1 MRKPYL
7 RRGGKLLVAAL
18 ASAMALATMTA
29 PASAAPPAADQVK
42 ISFER
47 LPVAPAQAQVG
58 AQQAVMVIQVANGTN
73 FTFDE
78 LALFFTRF
86 SNPLAEQRSDFNVAP
101 GEAAVFTLD
110 DCGDVDQY
118 AIGVFVDG
126 ELLLNTG
133 NIIPDRELCFENI
146 GIV

>member
-1 MRKPYL
+1 MRKPNL
-7 RRGGKLLVAAL
+7 RRGAKLLVAAL
-18 ASAMALATMTA
+18 ASVMALAMMTA
-29 PASAAPPAADQVK
+29 PAGATPSVSDQVK
-42 ISFER
+42 ISFKR
-47 LPVAPAQAQVG
+47 LPVAPAEAQAG

-86 SNPLAEQRSDFNVAP
+86 SNPLSEQRSEFDIAP
-101 GEAAVFTLD
+101 GQAAVFNLD
-110 DCGDVDQY
+110 DCGDIDQY

>member
-1 MRKPYL
+1 VRKPYL
-7 RRGGKLLVAAL
+7 WRGAKLLVAAL
-18 ASAMALATMTA
+18 ASAMALTVMTA
-29 PASAAPPAADQVK
+29 PASAAPSAADQVK

-47 LPVAPAQAQVG
+47 LPVAPAEAQVG
-58 AQQAVMVIQVANGTN
+58 VQQAAMVIQVANGTN

-86 SNPLAEQRSDFNVAP
+86 SNPLSEQQSDFNVAP

-110 DCGDVDQY
+110 DCGDIDQY

>member
-1 MRKPYL
+1 VRKPYL
-7 RRGGKLLVAAL
+7 WRGAKLLVAAL
-18 ASAMALATMTA
+18 ASAMALTVMTA
-29 PASAAPPAADQVK
+29 PAGAAPSVADQVK

-47 LPVAPAQAQVG
+47 LPVAPAEAQVG
-58 AQQAVMVIQVANGTN
+58 VQQAVMVIQVANGTN

-86 SNPLAEQRSDFNVAP
+86 SNPLSQQQSDFNLAP

-110 DCGDVDQY
+110 DCGDIDQY

-126 ELLLNTG
+126 ELILNTG

>member
-1 MRKPYL
+1 
-7 RRGGKLLVAAL
+7 
-18 ASAMALATMTA
+18 
-29 PASAAPPAADQVK
+29 
-42 ISFER
+42 
-47 LPVAPAQAQVG
+47 
-58 AQQAVMVIQVANGTN
+58 MVIQVANGTN

-86 SNPLAEQRSDFNVAP
+86 SNPLSEQRSDFNVAP
-101 GEAAVFTLD
+101 GDAAVFTLD
-110 DCGDVDQY
+110 DCGDIDQY